1 MPKLVAIGDSLTQG
15 VQSGAIFETELSYPA
30 LIAEAMGLDVPNDF
44 RVPTFPGNG
53 LPVNIEWL
61 LHSMRRNLGESINWF
76 EWRFEVPFLLA
87 NRLDRVEDMYE
98 RGEGS
103 RRTEYSGVF
112 HNLAVS
118 GFRVFDSFGVDDVY
132 CREEINRKEK
142 WIEDDFLGLPS
153 ASMYRIAQ
161 RVLNPGDIKERR
173 EWTQIRNL
181 QELHNEDENGVENL
195 ILFLGAN
202 DCLKTVKDLQ
212 IREMENEVPSD
223 IEGRRQYNLTSKHNL
238 TSVEVFESDYRKMVK
253 KIEKAISSKSKT
265 RVFVG
270 TIPHVTIPPITR
282 GIGRRRDDGYFP
294 FYAPFFIT
302 DDDFDPRD
310 RHLTHEHAQQ
320 IDQRIDAFNKKI
332 CEIVREQNAAE
343 SEYIE
348 WHLVNICAL
357 LDRLAV
363 RRSEDPEDSSG
374 PLRKLLKDVEG
385 HPLLGLQPTPSV
397 RLFESYNSNWRS
409 GGFFSLDCFHPTTIG
424 YGLIAE
430 AFLAKMDEV
439 DVNILS
445 PAGSREDSE
454 LINEENRELRDWNR
468 LNWQRL
474 IEKDTLIQ
482 DPPVL
487 WDDVVRA
494 AKRNPR
500 LAKLIYRVLS

>member
-30 LIAEAMGLDVPNDF
+30 LIAEAMGLDVPTDF
-44 RVPTFPGNG
+44 RVPTFPGSG

-87 NRLDRVEDMYE
+87 NRLDSVEDMYE

-103 RRTEYSGVF
+103 RRLGYSGVF

-118 GFRVFDSFGVDDVY
+118 GFRVFDSFKVHDDY
-132 CREEINRKEK
+132 CSCQINQKEK

-153 ASMYRIAQ
+153 APMYRIAQ
-161 RVLNPGDIKERR
+161 RVLNPGDIEERR

-181 QELHNEDENGVENL
+181 QHLNENEGGVENL

-202 DCLKTVKDLQ
+202 DCLGTVKDLQ
-212 IREMENEVPSD
+212 MKRMRNYAPSD
-223 IEGRRQYNLTSKHNL
+223 PQERRNYNL
-238 TSVEVFESDYRKMVK
+238 TSVEAFESDYREMVRQ
-253 KIEKAISSKSKT
+253 ISAAISSTTK
-265 RVFVG
+265 VFVG
-270 TIPHVTIPPITR
+270 TIPHVTIPPVTR
-282 GIGRRRDDGYFP
+282 GIGDRLRSDPRYFQH
-294 FYAPFFIT
+294 YVPFFIN
-302 DDDFDPRD
+302 DDDFDKRD
-310 RHLTHEHAQQ
+310 RHLTGQQ
-320 IDQRIDAFNKKI
+320 AWEIDQRINAFNNIIRRIVKDQKDDPIQRGEWYIVDI
-332 CEIVREQNAAE
+332 CD
-343 SEYIE
+343 
-348 WHLVNICAL
+348 L

-363 RRSEDPEDSSG
+363 RRSEDPEDSSR
-374 PLRKLLKDVEG
+374 PLQQLLERVED
-385 HPLLGLQPTPSV
+385 HPLLGLPSPPSV
-397 RLFESYNSNWRS
+397 LLFESSDSEWEG

-430 AFLAKMDEV
+430 AFLAKMNEEG
-439 DVNILS
+439 VNIPS
-445 PAGSREDSE
+445 PASSREDSDPVR
-454 LINEENRELRDWNR
+454 EEDQEQEPRDWNR

-487 WDDVVRA
+487 WDDVVEA